1 MRLRILHIVPYEKY
15 VYTEI
20 GLWDKLDVKNR
31 YVSIEDI
38 DDSIIVKDIDRIEK
52 ISSIDL
58 THILQIS
65 DTYDVVVFSSLS
77 AYMYPYVL
85 RVPKEKIV
93 IWQSV
98 GYDIYSGYEPYVP
111 IVSIPLYQ
119 PITAQFICPTQ
130 QGLLPVV
137 WKALKQ
143 KIKQVVRNK
152 KYLQQQNLNLVRK
165 REQADAINRID
176 YVSTVL
182 RPEYDLLKSNPLI
195 RAKYFSFK
203 YVVPPEVTNDYI
215 VNFAEA
221 KYIQLGNSG
230 DETNNHLDVLN
241 QIKQRNIISPL
252 FVPMSYG
259 GETNYKEYV
268 IKQIGLQNP
277 DSIVQAQYVE
287 RNLYIELLHRC
298 RVGVFGHI
306 RQQALGNISLLM
318 KQGCKVFLYKD
329 SVAYKYFKELGA
341 YVYSIEDDLS
351 QEAIDTPLDEKQIA
365 YNRSLFENEYDN
377 VLKAVEKDICQIKK
391 IINTRID
398 NPIC

>member
-119 PITAQFICPTQ
+119 PITAQFIRPTQ

-143 KIKQVVRNK
+143 KIK
-152 KYLQQQNLNLVRK
+152 
-165 REQADAINRID
+165 
-176 YVSTVL
+176 
-182 RPEYDLLKSNPLI
+182 
-195 RAKYFSFK
+195 
-203 YVVPPEVTNDYI
+203 
-215 VNFAEA
+215 
-221 KYIQLGNSG
+221 
-230 DETNNHLDVLN
+230 H
-241 QIKQRNIISPL
+241 
-252 FVPMSYG
+252 
-259 GETNYKEYV
+259 
-268 IKQIGLQNP
+268 
-277 DSIVQAQYVE
+277 
-287 RNLYIELLHRC
+287 
-298 RVGVFGHI
+298 
-306 RQQALGNISLLM
+306 
-318 KQGCKVFLYKD
+318 
-329 SVAYKYFKELGA
+329 
-341 YVYSIEDDLS
+341 
-351 QEAIDTPLDEKQIA
+351 
-365 YNRSLFENEYDN
+365 
-377 VLKAVEKDICQIKK
+377 
-391 IINTRID
+391 
-398 NPIC
+398 